1 MPFNGYFCYQM
12 TFFLVKQQKRNIE
25 VNMPV
30 GSKIKDRRGGTHDED
45 ASSWSDDEIAQPS
58 QSGKSAVKSKSNP
71 STTTGGNNVIFVEK
85 WSNVSENM
93 SCIEEI
99 TTYPCGFNV
108 FIAEYSI
115 YSNSSTNEK
124 RQ

>member
-1 MPFNGYFCYQM
+1 
-12 TFFLVKQQKRNIE
+12 
-25 VNMPV
+25 MPV